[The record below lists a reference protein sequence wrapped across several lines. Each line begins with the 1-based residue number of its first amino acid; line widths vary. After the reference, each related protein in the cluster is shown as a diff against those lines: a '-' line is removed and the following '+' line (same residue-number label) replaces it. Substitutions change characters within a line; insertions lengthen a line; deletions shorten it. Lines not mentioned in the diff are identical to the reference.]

1 MYRRT
6 ADIDVYRVAEAI
18 PSVKD
23 MRNHTTTDDR
33 ADIRPSTHPG
43 THPSTHSDPG
53 PLTGKVPR
61 RSGRAQPGPRL
72 AVVASAG
79 ATALL
84 LWLVAGPVLGIN
96 LDVLLTPG
104 ATTPV
109 PVAAGSVI
117 ISSVAAGLLGWA
129 LLAGLERIS
138 RHGATIWRCLA
149 GAVALL
155 SLGGPLSLAQSGGG
169 AVVLTLLHLVVGGIL
184 LIALPRAGTERAH
197 RTSTSQA
204 GVARAGAP
212 T

>member
-1 MYRRT
+1 
-6 ADIDVYRVAEAI
+6 
-18 PSVKD
+18 

-33 ADIRPSTHPG
+33 ADIRPNPQPG
-43 THPSTHSDPG
+43 AHADTG
-53 PLTGKVPR
+53 PLTGKAPR

-169 AVVLTLLHLVVGGIL
+169 TVVLTLLHLVVGGIL

-197 RTSTSQA
+197 RTSTGQA